1 MTEVLP
7 RSNHGAA
14 YDSYLTALAT
24 GDRPAAVA
32 LAGELLAYGVSG
44 RALVLDLVCPAQEE
58 VGRRWQ
64 ANEWTVAREHA
75 ATAISEAVLDVVAAG
90 CPGSGELGSVLVACA
105 ETEWH
110 SLAARAVAEVVRIAG
125 WRTTFLG
132 PSSRPG
138 ILAQHLHDL
147 GPDALALSCSRASAL
162 PRARRVIEAA
172 REAGVPVLVGGRGF
186 GADDTRARRLGAD
199 AWAATP
205 QQALDLLA
213 VLPAYTAAAPPV
225 ASPWLEEYAQL
236 QLRGEQV
243 LAVLAGDLARA
254 PAERLE
260 HALDFL
266 AAALFA
272 ADDDILLDYVG
283 WLRQALPARGTGVSE
298 VALVL
303 ERCAQALPDLPHA
316 HALLLRAAK
325 TAHEVD

>member
-1 MTEVLP
+1 MALP
-7 RSNHGAA
+7 GGAN
-14 YDSYLTALAT
+14 
-24 GDRPAAVA
+24 G
-32 LAGELLAYGVSG
+32 GG
-44 RALVLDLVCPAQEE
+44 
-58 VGRRWQ
+58 
-64 ANEWTVAREHA
+64 
-75 ATAISEAVLDVVAAG
+75 
-90 CPGSGELGSVLVACA
+90 
-105 ETEWH
+105 
-110 SLAARAVAEVVRIAG
+110 VVRIAG

-132 PSSRPG
+132 PFSRPG

-205 QQALDLLA
+205 QDALDLLA
-213 VLPAYTAAAPPV
+213 VLPPYTAPPPPV

-243 LAVLAGDLARA
+243 LAALGGGELARA
-254 PAERLE
+254 PVERLE

-272 ADDDILLDYVG
+272 DDDDILLDYVG
-283 WLRQALPARGTGVSE
+283 WLRQALPARGTRVSE